1 MNFSKFLQAFGLIAL
16 LGFTAF
22 VTQSLTVDK
31 MEKEEQVNS
40 SEPFL
45 GEVIMFAGNFAPRG
59 WAFCEGQLLPISQH
73 SALFSILGTMYGG
86 DGRTTF
92 ALPDLRGRTP
102 VGVGNGPGLSPVQQG
117 QKGGSENTTIT
128 VMNMPSHN
136 HGLSQLNVEKKKL
149 SIPSKGE
156 ESERS
161 SRLSAT
167 SSSKYD
173 FLLYSTTNRNA
184 NLGQTTSTGAS
195 RPINTRQ
202 PFTGMRYIIALQGTF
217 PSRN

>member
-1 MNFSKFLQAFGLIAL
+1 MNL
-16 LGFTAF
+16 
-22 VTQSLTVDK
+22 
-31 MEKEEQVNS
+31 
-40 SEPFL
+40 
-45 GEVIMFAGNFAPRG
+45 
-59 WAFCEGQLLPISQH
+59 
-73 SALFSILGTMYGG
+73 
-86 DGRTTF
+86 GRTTF
-92 ALPDLRGRTP
+92 TLPDLRGRTP

-117 QKGGSENTTIT
+117 QKGGSESATIT

-136 HGLSQLNVEKKKL
+136 HGLSQLNVEKKRL
-149 SIPSKGE
+149 AIPSGGG

-195 RPINTRQ
+195 RPVNTRQ